1 MKVLIAEDDPVSRL
15 LLQATLIKW
24 GYEVVVCVDGL
35 EAWQKLQAADAP
47 ELAIL
52 DWMMPGMDG
61 VEICRRLRATV
72 QGKPIYILLLTAK
85 GLRKDVVAGLMAG
98 ADDYV
103 TKPFDHEELRARV
116 QVGIRI
122 IELQRRLADRVQEL
136 ESALAKVK
144 QLQGLLPICSYC
156 KKIRNDRNYWEQV
169 DNYLSQHSE
178 VQFSHSVCPEC
189 FDFHVKPQ
197 LELLKRNASAETNPD
212 DDVLAL

>member
-1 MKVLIAEDDPVSRL
+1 MRVLIAEDDPVSRL
-15 LLQATLIKW
+15 LLQVTLAKW
-24 GYEVVVCVDGL
+24 GYDVVVCCDGM
-35 EAWQKLQAADAP
+35 EAWQKIQGNDAP

-61 VEICRRLRATV
+61 VEICRRLRAATNARPV
-72 QGKPIYILLLTAK
+72 YVLILTAK
-85 GLRKDVVAGLMAG
+85 GLRKDIVAGLMAG

-116 QVGIRI
+116 QVGVRI
-122 IELQRRLADRVQEL
+122 IELQRRLADRVREL
-136 ESALAKVK
+136 ESALARVK

-189 FDFHVKPQ
+189 FEYHVKPQ
-197 LELLKRNASAETNPD
+197 LDWLKKNHNP
-212 DDVLAL
+212 LEE

>member
-1 MKVLIAEDDPVSRL
+1 MRVLIAEDDPVSRL
-15 LLQATLIKW
+15 LLQATLNKW
-24 GYEVVVCVDGL
+24 GYEVLVCVDGL
-35 EAWQKLQAADAP
+35 EAWQRLQNADTP

-61 VEICRRLRATV
+61 VEICRRLRNSPQA
-72 QGKPIYILLLTAK
+72 KPIYVLLLTAK
-85 GLRKDVVAGLMAG
+85 GLRKDIVAGLMAG

-116 QVGIRI
+116 QVGVRI
-122 IELQRRLADRVQEL
+122 IELQRGLADRVQEL
-136 ESALAKVK
+136 ETALAKVK

-169 DNYLSQHSE
+169 DNYLSHHSE

-197 LELLKRNASAETNPD
+197 LDLLKKSSPHD
-212 DDVLAL
+212 SG

>member
-1 MKVLIAEDDPVSRL
+1 MRILIAEDDPVSRL
-15 LLQATLIKW
+15 LLQATLTKW
-24 GYEVVVCVDGL
+24 GYDVLVCVDGL
-35 EAWQKLQAADAP
+35 EAWQRLQSADAP
-47 ELAIL
+47 ELAIM

-61 VEICRRLRATV
+61 IEICRRLRMGTLSRPV
-72 QGKPIYILLLTAK
+72 YVLLLTAK
-85 GLRKDVVAGLMAG
+85 GLRKDIVAGLMAG

-116 QVGIRI
+116 QVGVRI
-122 IELQRRLADRVQEL
+122 IELQRGLADRVQEL
-136 ESALAKVK
+136 ENALAKVK

-169 DNYLSQHSE
+169 DNYLSQHSD

-197 LELLKRNASAETNPD
+197 LDLLKKSSPLDSE
-212 DDVLAL
+212 